1 MARTTKKNDRC
12 PFKDTCEQKCE
23 WKNKEIEC
31 DYYRYNACP
40 GKEIEDQEELR
51 EQYAAEHYAIQTKE
65 SVTAEHH
72 ALEINGP
79 TEKGGIVYLPIEKL
93 IPHKHNPR
101 KDLGDLTELAD
112 SIKVKGVLQ
121 NLTVVPDKK
130 TPDQYIIVIGH
141 RRCAAAKIAGLTELP
156 CAIVDMDDKE
166 QIETMLLENI
176 QRSDLNALE
185 QAEGFQ
191 LMFDMGQSVDKIS
204 AKTGFSKTTVR
215 KRLQIA
221 KLDPEKVAAAVSRQV
236 TFGDFDKLNEIES
249 IDERNKLLDKM
260 GTNNFTYEL
269 EKAKK
274 QQERDKKAAEWGK
287 ILAPHARPLNDVK
300 KEEGAESNA
309 FACILTLWDKEPSF
323 ETFMETLNSK
333 YEGKEIPTELFYAT
347 DTDWALKVSIYCRAT
362 PTVETPEEQA
372 KKDAAAERE
381 EKLKELGEKISE
393 ANGNAYAARYKFIK
407 EWTMADGLLTKDE
420 LYKLCLAT
428 SLENLIGQ
436 YCDIVAEEFA
446 DLCGI
451 KMELPP
457 ELEDEDNDF
466 SESDLI
472 QEIVE
477 QINGNLPIYK
487 TLLVHAYLSMED
499 DERLNDN
506 GGRYDGFKYNPSAKL
521 EAIYNFLEKIG
532 YEMSDEEEA
541 LHDGSFVKEL
551 KEEMGLTE

>member
-1 MARTTKKNDRC
+1 MARTAKKNDRC

-31 DYYRYNACP
+31 DFYRNNSCP

-51 EQYAAEHYAIQTKE
+51 EQYMADHCIVGSDEVYE
-65 SVTAEHH
+65 VTPNQNP
-72 ALEINGP
+72 LEPNDRN
-79 TEKGGIVYLPIEKL
+79 GIVYLPIEKL

-141 RRCAAAKIAGLTELP
+141 RRCAAAKLAGLTELP
-156 CAIVDMDDKE
+156 CAIVEMDDKE

-269 EKAKK
+269 ERAVKK
-274 QQERDKKAAEWGK
+274 QKRDKKAAEWEK
-287 ILAPHARPLNDVK
+287 ILAPHARSLADVK
-300 KEEGAESNA
+300 KEEGIKNDA
-309 FACILTLWDKEPSF
+309 FQYVVGLWDKEPSF
-323 ETFMETLNSK
+323 ETFMESLNSK
-333 YEGKEIPTELFYAT
+333 YEGKEIPTELFYSIE
-347 DTDWALKVSIYCRAT
+347 TDWALKVIIYCRTTA
-362 PTVETPEEQA
+362 VEEASEEPA
-372 KKDAAAERE
+372 KRNAEAERQ
-381 EKLKELGEKISE
+381 EKLNELGEKISG
-393 ANGNAYAARYKFIK
+393 ANTLPDISSSRN
-407 EWTMADGLLTKDE
+407 
-420 LYKLCLAT
+420 
-428 SLENLIGQ
+428 GQ
-436 YCDIVAEEFA
+436 WLMDCSQRTNFTNSV
-446 DLCGI
+446 
-451 KMELPP
+451 LP
-457 ELEDEDNDF
+457 
-466 SESDLI
+466 
-472 QEIVE
+472 
-477 QINGNLPIYK
+477 
-487 TLLVHAYLSMED
+487 
-499 DERLNDN
+499 R
-506 GGRYDGFKYNPSAKL
+506 
-521 EAIYNFLEKIG
+521 
-532 YEMSDEEEA
+532 A
-541 LHDGSFVKEL
+541 LRI
-551 KEEMGLTE
+551 